1 MEAYILIVQEDFT
14 SQQLLKQFLTSNGY
28 NVDCADDG
36 LEGIHMYK
44 ENDYDLI
51 ILGVNLPNLDGF
63 SVCTMIRRESQI
75 PIIFVTRANTEE
87 DQIRGFELLCDDYI
101 TKPFSYKLLLKR
113 VEAVLRRA
121 KIEQKES
128 YIEFEKIKLNLKT
141 YSVEIDDESVDLTL
155 KELGELL
162 DPPISKSGVN
172 HRLKKIEDI
181 ANELWSK
188 EFDNES
194 NDEN

>member
-121 KIEQKES
+121 KVEQKEDRIRLYYGES
-128 YIEFEKIKLNLKT
+128 YHLEVQSIPDEGTTITIKFPAKPYNTK
-141 YSVEIDDESVDLTL
+141 
-155 KELGELL
+155 
-162 DPPISKSGVN
+162 N
-172 HRLKKIEDI
+172 
-181 ANELWSK
+181 
-188 EFDNES
+188 
-194 NDEN
+194 